1 MMDKVHTNGV
11 AKSSLTCPYPPKT
24 SDALKWGFWFLNI
37 QVRYNLRSQN
47 NEWRQGSWNPFVK
60 QEWRW
65 TSWEMF
71 NTRSLAVVRDDVQK
85 CCKLNFGRE
94 AFAEALDVILYH
106 QETDPLLEYFKG
118 LPKPTGRNIL
128 PNAIQTCMNVT
139 DRYEELAK
147 WASVYMFLGVVWRT
161 FKPGTKLDE
170 IPILVG
176 PGGIGKSTFPAM
188 AVPQDIPGLY
198 GSGLELNST
207 SQRMVE
213 SLLGRA
219 ICEMSE
225 MVGAQSGDMARIKDF
240 ISRTNDDGTRL
251 VYKHNTEPLP
261 RRCIMVGTAD
271 TKAFLPL
278 DNNHRRF
285 VPIGLGEGKARKV
298 RTYMAKNRE
307 RLWAEAMELY
317 RQGEL
322 AHLPERLKGRA
333 KWAVDIAQGLEP

>member
-1 MMDKVHTNGV
+1 MTTRAAAHIRTEI
-11 AKSSLTCPYPPKT
+11 LRY
-24 SDALKWGFWFLNI
+24 
-37 QVRYNLRSQN
+37 YNLTFSQVVFADCL
-47 NEWRQGSWNPFVK
+47 E
-60 QEWRW
+60 
-65 TSWEMF
+65 
-71 NTRSLAVVRDDVQK
+71 SL
-85 CCKLNFGRE
+85 LYNRE
-94 AFAEALDVILYH
+94 A
-106 QETDPLLEYFKG
+106 DPLKDYLEG
-118 LPKPTGRNIL
+118 LPKPQGRNIL
-128 PNAIQTCMNVT
+128 PYALSTSMHVT
-139 DRYEELAK
+139 EGYEELAR

-176 PGGIGKSTFPAM
+176 GGGIGKSTFPAM

-261 RRCIMVGTAD
+261 RRCIMVGTAN
-271 TKAFLPL
+271 KEIFLPV

-285 VPIGLGEGKARKV
+285 VPIVLGEGKARKV

-307 RLWAEAMELY
+307 RLWGEAMEMY

-333 KWAVDIAQGLEP
+333 KWAVDIAQGLKPL